1 MSDKCNSC
9 GAEIEYEAGSQ
20 SLKCPYCGAVNEIKR
35 AEDQV
40 PRTVE
45 KIIPLTVTQDDLEKR
60 AYAYMAGGNY
70 TPDDMLEAATFTK
83 RELLYVPAYLFKV
96 TYEATWTASF
106 GYDRTE
112 HYTEYV
118 TVTKRS
124 GNHSYETQEPRTKT
138 KTVTDWRP
146 ANGVDSGI
154 FPVSTYAGKKLF
166 ESRRSIKADKESA
179 DLPKNHGKSW
189 IGSLANKLESFADKK
204 STEVATALAQKS
216 APLPAE
222 LVPYAISKGGITEFN
237 PSFLKGVEAENFS
250 VSETNAYN
258 SLKSEISANIDQRV
272 EKHGQGDHQRD
283 WHWNASMSHIT
294 NTLYVPIC
302 HAVFDYQGTE
312 YHVWIDGMGE
322 DGIRADVLP
331 EDKGRK
337 NLVQNG
343 FLPVGMGFVIWIL
356 SLKDGLASFPGFVI
370 VALLAGYAVLRRWQ
384 IIGYS
389 KKIRDSLLTQI
400 HASSSTIQGASVDE
414 KNNVARAFQRPEKPF
429 FAKTHHDKFVL
440 PVLTLLAVVGVF
452 FTNVDKTP
460 KAVTVAQIE
469 NAVAP
474 ASIAAPTLPTVVQAD
489 AASAV
494 RTASSA
500 ELVKIAE
507 TDEIAIYVN
516 PASIQKNG
524 DKATISTLA
533 DFKTPK
539 NSKEGKPYLSTT
551 NQEEFDCKENK
562 ERLLN
567 IISAYSGNMGNG
579 EVAAKNSESNRV
591 SGEWAQVTNN
601 TLEGAIFKVA
611 CGKEAPVPADVGASS
626 SAVVPQSASF
636 DCKKAKSPSE
646 VLICNDS
653 ELSKLDY
660 ELAETY
666 RQAKAKAVDAQA
678 FKQQTVAAWQWRE
691 ANCRD
696 NKQCL
701 VTWYAERKT
710 VLLKNIQGG
719 ASN

>member
-20 SLKCPYCGAVNEIKR
+20 SLKCPYCGAINEIKR

-40 PRTVE
+40 PSTVE

-60 AYAYMAGGNY
+60 AYAYMASGNY

-96 TYEATWTASF
+96 TYDATWTASF
-106 GYDRTE
+106 GYDRKE
-112 HYTEYV
+112 PYTDYR
-118 TVTKRS
+118 TVTR
-124 GNHSYETQEPRTKT
+124 NNRQHQEAYTAYR
-138 KTVTDWRP
+138 TVTDWRP
-146 ANGVDSGI
+146 TNGVDSGI
-154 FPVSTYAGKKLF
+154 FSVSTYAGKKLGV
-166 ESRRSIKADKESA
+166 SGLS
-179 DLPKNHGKSW
+179 
-189 IGSLANKLESFADKK
+189 
-204 STEVATALAQKS
+204 
-216 APLPAE
+216 PAE
-222 LVPYAISKGGITEFN
+222 LVPFAISKGGITEFN
-237 PSFLKGVEAENFS
+237 PSFLKGIEIESFS
-250 VSETNAYN
+250 ASEPNAYA
-258 SLKSEISANIDQRV
+258 SLKSEINANIDRRV
-272 EKHGQGDHQRD
+272 EKHGQGDRQKD
-283 WHWNASMSHIT
+283 WHWNASMSHVT

-302 HAVFDYQGTE
+302 HAVFDYQGAE
-312 YHVWIDGMGE
+312 YHVWVDGMGE
-322 DGIRADVLP
+322 DGIRADLLP

-337 NLVQNG
+337 NLVQYG
-343 FLPVGMGFVIWIL
+343 FLPVGMGLVIWLL

-400 HASSSTIQGASVDE
+400 HASSSTIQASSVDE

-429 FAKTHHDKFVL
+429 FAKTQHDKFVL
-440 PVLTLLAVVGVF
+440 PVLTLLAVFGVF

-460 KAVTVAQIE
+460 KAVPIAQIE
-469 NAVAP
+469 NVVAP
-474 ASIAAPTLPTVVQAD
+474 APIAAPTLPTVVQAD

-494 RTASSA
+494 RTTSSA

-533 DFKTPK
+533 DFKTSK
-539 NSKEGKPYLSTT
+539 NTKEGKPYLSTT

-567 IISAYSGNMGNG
+567 IISAYSGNMGDG

-591 SGEWAQVTNN
+591 SGEWAPVTNN
-601 TLEGAIFKVA
+601 TLEGAMFKVA
-611 CGKEAPVPADVGASS
+611 CGKEAAVPADVGASS

-678 FKQQTVAAWQWRE
+678 FKRQTVAAWQWRE